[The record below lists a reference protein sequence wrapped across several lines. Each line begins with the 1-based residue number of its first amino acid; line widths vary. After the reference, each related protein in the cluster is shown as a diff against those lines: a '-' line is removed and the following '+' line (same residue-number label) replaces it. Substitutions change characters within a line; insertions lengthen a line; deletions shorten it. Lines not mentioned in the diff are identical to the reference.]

1 MENAQTEN
9 KRPIKTAV
17 IDAVG
22 ILLFRRPSA
31 ALARHWQPYLLIGLM
46 ATWLAGIGRYWD
58 SPRADLWQHLGL
70 GSLAYVFVLAFILW
84 LVVLPLKPQR
94 WSYRNVLIF
103 VSLTAP
109 PALLYAIP
117 VERFMPLPMAQSV
130 NAWFL
135 AVVASWRV
143 ALLIWFLRRI
153 AMLQWLAVL
162 VATLLPLTLIVV
174 SLAIFN
180 LEHVVFNIM
189 AGNTPEQSS
198 GNDLAY
204 QVVILLALLSTALA
218 PVVIAAYGWLVYRVR
233 RSHAGVQ
240 Q

>member
-1 MENAQTEN
+1 MENARTESVPST
-9 KRPIKTAV
+9 RAV
-17 IDAVG
+17 LIDAFG
-22 ILLFRRPSA
+22 ILVFRRPSA

-70 GSLAYVFVLAFILW
+70 GSLAYVFVLTFILW

-135 AVVASWRV
+135 AAVASWRV
-143 ALLIWFLRRI
+143 TLLIWFLRRI

-174 SLAIFN
+174 SLALFN

-218 PVVIAAYGWLVYRVR
+218 PVVIAAYGWLIYRLR
-233 RSHAGVQ
+233 KSHSGLPE
-240 Q
+240 

>member
-1 MENAQTEN
+1 MDNAQAEN
-9 KRPIKTAV
+9 KPSMKTAV
-17 IDAVG
+17 MDALG
-22 ILLFRRPSA
+22 ILVFRRPSA
-31 ALARHWQPYLLIGLM
+31 ALARHWPLYLLVGLM

-162 VATLLPLTLIVV
+162 LATLLPLTLIVV
-174 SLAIFN
+174 SLALFN
-180 LEHVVFNIM
+180 LEHVVFDIM

-218 PVVIAAYGWLVYRVR
+218 PVVIVAYGWLVYRLR
-233 RSHAGVQ
+233 EEE
-240 Q
+240 

>member
-1 MENAQTEN
+1 MESAQTGSV
-9 KRPIKTAV
+9 PSTKTV
-17 IDAVG
+17 LIDALG
-22 ILLFRRPSA
+22 ILIFRRPSA
-31 ALARHWQPYLLIGLM
+31 ALALHWQPYLLIGLL

-135 AVVASWRV
+135 AAVASWRV

-189 AGNTPEQSS
+189 AGNAPDQRS

-218 PVVIAAYGWLVYRVR
+218 PVVIAAYGWLVYRLR
-233 RSHAGVQ
+233 RNPSGIQ

>member
-1 MENAQTEN
+1 MENARTGSV
-9 KRPIKTAV
+9 PSTKTV
-17 IDAVG
+17 LIDALG
-22 ILLFRRPSA
+22 ILVFRRPSA

-70 GSLAYVFVLAFILW
+70 GSLAYVFLLAFILW
-84 LVVLPLKPQR
+84 LVVLPLRPQR

-153 AMLQWLAVL
+153 AMLQWLSVL

-174 SLAIFN
+174 SLAFFN

-189 AGNTPEQSS
+189 AGNAPDQRS

-204 QVVILLALLSTALA
+204 QVVILLALISTALA
-218 PVVIAAYGWLVYRVR
+218 PVVIAAYGWLVYRLKKIH
-233 RSHAGVQ
+233 SGTQ
-240 Q
+240 E